1 MLTLNLKTAKHSE
14 HSTLSAYHL
23 NSDISYSQWPL
34 YPKKIGNQQQAFY
47 VITKNN
53 GKNKYRDNIN
63 T

>member
-34 YPKKIGNQQQAFY
+34 YPKKIGN
-47 VITKNN
+47 
-53 GKNKYRDNIN
+53 
-63 T
+63 